1 VPCAG
6 PVLAAISVAAANH
19 RVSAS
24 SLFVTL
30 FYSAGAALPLLV
42 FSVAAQRAATGWRTV
57 RKHLP
62 VVRRIAGAVLA
73 LTTLAIAFGLFDP
86 LQRAV
91 PGYTSA
97 LENRV
102 EGGSSIASRLQ
113 KLSGEDANS

>member
-1 VPCAG
+1 MPCAG

-30 FYSAGAALPLLV
+30 FYAAGAALPLLV
-42 FSVAAQRAATGWRTV
+42 FSVFAQRAASGWQRL
-57 RKHLP
+57 RRHLP
-62 VVRRIAGAVLA
+62 VVRRLAGAVLA

-86 LQRAV
+86 LQRDV

-102 EGGSSIASRLQ
+102 EGARRFLPSCRS
-113 KLSGEDANS
+113 